1 MNKIKL
7 IFLFSLLLLF
17 FTYNKKVSGQGIK
30 NTHHDFHGAAWSGNN
45 EYCLPCHTPHNA
57 NETVPNSPLWNH
69 QVTSSAFSV
78 YAASSL
84 DAVVGQPSGD
94 SKLCLSCHDG
104 TIAVDNHS
112 GITTGTRFI
121 TNRANLGSVLTNDHP
136 VSFEYNTA
144 LTLVDN
150 ELHDPVTTMSGLGG
164 TIEQDLLREGRL
176 ECTSCHD
183 PHISRN
189 TAGCS
194 SCHSIHPMRTETVSL
209 WKSNAGSALCL
220 TCHKK

>member
-1 MNKIKL
+1 MC
-7 IFLFSLLLLF
+7 LLL
-17 FTYNKKVSGQGIK
+17 YGGVNNISAQGLK
-30 NTHHDFHGAAWSGNN
+30 NTHHDFHGQAWSGNG

-57 NETVPNSPLWNH
+57 NQEVPNSPLWNH
-69 QVTSSAFSV
+69 QVTSTVFSI
-78 YAASSL
+78 YASTSL
-84 DAVVGQPSGD
+84 DAAVGQPSGD

-121 TNRANLGSVLTNDHP
+121 TNSANLGSALTNDHP
-136 VSFEYNTA
+136 VSFDYNSA
-144 LTLVDN
+144 LASVDN
-150 ELHDPVTTMSGLGG
+150 EIYDPSTAMSGLGG
-164 TIEQDLLREGRL
+164 TIEQDLLRNGRL

-189 TAGCS
+189 TGGCNN
-194 SCHSIHPMRTETVSL
+194 CHSIHPMRTETVSI